1 MTSTVLSEQAN
12 GVCTLTLNRP
22 DRLNAI
28 SVGLVEDLCV
38 ALSDALADQSTRIIV
53 LRGAGRAFC
62 SGDDLKDF
70 GNQSRSDAAARKFLE
85 KLQNVSRLIV
95 LGEKIV
101 IGAVHGWAVG
111 GGFEWLVNCDIV
123 FMAEG
128 TRCFFPET
136 QFGMVVTG
144 GVTALL
150 PRIVGEQRAL
160 ALMLSG
166 ERVDATRAHA
176 MGLAWRVIPEDRL
189 FEEAQ
194 SFAKRLAEMP
204 KRGLA
209 DTKRLS
215 RRIDREAFEA
225 ALKLEEKA
233 VLEAFLDPQTASR
246 MVKTK
251 E

>member
-1 MTSTVLSEQAN
+1 MPSTVLSKQAN
-12 GVCTLTLNRP
+12 GVRTLVLNRP
-22 DRLNAI
+22 ERLNAI
-28 SVGLVEDLCV
+28 SVDLVEDLCV
-38 ALSDALADQSTRIIV
+38 ALSEALADQSSRVIL

-70 GNQSRSDAAARKFLE
+70 GNQSRSEAVARKFL
-85 KLQNVSRLIV
+85 KDLQEVSRLIV
-95 LGEKIV
+95 LGEKVV

-128 TRCFFPET
+128 ARCFFPET

-150 PRIVGEQRAL
+150 PRMVGEQRAR

-166 ERVDATRAHA
+166 ERIDAARAYA
-176 MGLAWRVIPEDRL
+176 LGLAWRVVPEDRL
-189 FEEAQ
+189 FSEAQ
-194 SFAKRLAEMP
+194 NFAERLSEMP
-204 KRGLA
+204 ARGLA

-215 RRIDREAFEA
+215 RRIDREAFET
-225 ALKLEEKA
+225 ALKLEAEA
-233 VLEAFLDPQTASR
+233 VLEAFLDPGTAQR